1 MEIADISLER
11 MGLLYLFLLIPM
23 LLLWRLRVPLIR
35 RLVVSAG
42 RMTLQLVLV
51 GLYLRYLFEWN
62 SALLNLLWLA
72 IMITVA
78 AGHILRSAQLRRP
91 EMFTSVVG
99 SVVLAL
105 TVTLVPFIIGI
116 VQPTPFYDARYLIPL
131 GGMLLGNILSAN
143 IVALNHYAASLKSRK
158 QELQTAL
165 CFGATRLEATLPFL
179 RESFQR
185 AMTPT
190 VTTVGTL
197 GLVSLPGMMTGQL
210 LGGSF
215 PMVAIKYQI
224 AIMIAIVTAGSLSI
238 FLTLLMVTG
247 RFFDDRDNIRLE
259 LFREE

>member
-1 MEIADISLER
+1 
-11 MGLLYLFLLIPM
+11 
-23 LLLWRLRVPLIR
+23 
-35 RLVVSAG
+35 
-42 RMTLQLVLV
+42 
-51 GLYLRYLFEWN
+51 
-62 SALLNLLWLA
+62 
-72 IMITVA
+72 
-78 AGHILRSAQLRRP
+78 
-91 EMFTSVVG
+91 
-99 SVVLAL
+99 
-105 TVTLVPFIIGI
+105 
-116 VQPTPFYDARYLIPL
+116 
-131 GGMLLGNILSAN
+131 
-143 IVALNHYAASLKSRK
+143 VALNHYAASLNSRK
-158 QELQTAL
+158 PELQTAL

-259 LFREE
+259 LFR